1 MSGIYYSELILNLPK
16 WVGQFLAGAER
27 DLARRTADKF
37 DDLASPP
44 DEPAT
49 QLVGE
54 QRASIEER
62 MRFVIK
68 LSRLNIERKTGG
80 PFGAAVFEQE
90 SGKLIA
96 AGVNIVIAANCSIAH
111 AEIMAISM
119 AQQILGSYDLSS
131 EEMPSYE
138 LVTSTAPCAM
148 CLGAIGWSGLRR
160 VICGAR
166 DEDARSIGFDEGA
179 KPQDWVSSLES
190 RGIAVI
196 QEVLRE
202 EAREVLLQYK
212 ESGGI
217 IY

>member
-16 WVGQFLAGAER
+16 WMGEFIAGAER
-27 DLARRTADKF
+27 DLARRTADEF
-37 DDLASPP
+37 DDLESPP
-44 DEPAT
+44 DVPAT
-49 QLVGE
+49 QMVGKR
-54 QRASIEER
+54 QASIEER
-62 MRFVIK
+62 MRFVIT

-80 PFGAAVFEQE
+80 PFGAAVFETE

-96 AGVNIVIAANCSIAH
+96 AGVNIVIAANCSVAH

-119 AQQILGSYDLSS
+119 AQQVLGCYDLGS
-131 EEMPSYE
+131 EGTSYE
-138 LVTSTAPCAM
+138 LVTSTEPCAM
-148 CLGAIGWSGLRR
+148 CLGAIAWSGIRS

-179 KPQDWVSSLES
+179 KPKDWVSSLES

-196 QEVLRE
+196 QDVLRE
-202 EAREVLLQYK
+202 EARKVLSQYY
-212 ESGGI
+212 ESGGV

>member
-1 MSGIYYSELILNLPK
+1 MGE
-16 WVGQFLAGAER
+16 FLAGAER
-27 DLARRTADKF
+27 IFT
-37 DDLASPP
+37 
-44 DEPAT
+44 
-49 QLVGE
+49 
-54 QRASIEER
+54 SIEER
-62 MRFVIK
+62 MRLVIT
-68 LSRLNIERKTGG
+68 LSRLNIEHKTGG

-111 AEIMAISM
+111 AEIMAISI
-119 AQQILGSYDLSS
+119 AQQMLGHYDLSS
-131 EEMPSYE
+131 EGMPSAAGYE

-148 CLGAIGWSGLRR
+148 CLGAIPWSGVQR

-190 RGIAVI
+190 RGITVI
-196 QEVLRE
+196 QDVLRE
-202 EAREVLLQYK
+202 EALNILSQYRD
-212 ESGGI
+212 SGGV